1 MSLGKREH
9 SVLQD
14 FVCFLWRSMA
24 WRIKSPHGV
33 GDLSDCFFARS
44 SLRLDWTICIRSDFA
59 CEKGGGCTCL
69 DPGVRTGRLLLAAWK
84 TFCLPTNPPFSLH
97 SNPFLFYYICL
108 QGSPV
113 LSRHSHIHHA
123 PHIDLYHGFQPQY
136 IIEIELLSHP
146 LHFNTKSQLIIHH
159 AQ

>member
-1 MSLGKREH
+1 MFRSRSTDWSLITCCMEDI
-9 SVLQD
+9 L
-14 FVCFLWRSMA
+14 
-24 WRIKSPHGV
+24 SPH
-33 GDLSDCFFARS
+33 
-44 SLRLDWTICIRSDFA
+44 
-59 CEKGGGCTCL
+59 K
-69 DPGVRTGRLLLAAWK
+69 
-84 TFCLPTNPPFSLH
+84 PPFFSSFKPL
-97 SNPFLFYYICL
+97 FFYYICL